1 MTRAEE
7 EKKEGKYRLGG
18 TRTDSMTSD
27 ERRQLEAKWKSD
39 VDRKLDKLITF
50 MELMATRE
58 KILTVSVDELTQ
70 VLNAGKGGIAILY
83 LTAKVSAAAGV
94 VLGALYATKQWLIK

>member
-18 TRTDSMTSD
+18 RTDSMTSD
-27 ERRQLEAKWKSD
+27 EIRQLEAKWKSD

-50 MELMATRE
+50 MELMAARE
-58 KILTVSVDELTQ
+58 RVLTVSVNELTQ